1 MKREILTLAL
11 AFGALVASA
20 QTTEKI
26 NIEDGERWW
35 GAATGLGLSMPYG
48 GGNKA
53 EIDQRKYNLNN
64 QTSPLLISSKG
75 RGLWCS
81 GPFKMKAEG
90 KQINLTSDKG
100 SFELQT
106 YGKTLR
112 DAYCG
117 VMQKHFPPTGSVPP
131 ELFFTRPT
139 YNTWIELVY
148 NQNQADVMKYAKG
161 IVDNGFPTGVLMIDD
176 NWQQDYGV
184 WEFRAEQFPNPKA
197 MVDSLHD
204 MGFKVMLWV
213 CPFVSPDSKKGRD
226 LAKKG
231 YFLKRKGTD
240 EPAVVAWW
248 NGYSH
253 VYDLSNP
260 EARAYLKHEFADLQ
274 QRYGIDGFKFDAGDQ
289 CYYSEDEV
297 DVYDGKSYDVA
308 QTQLWAQ
315 LGSDFSYNEMRAC
328 WLEGNAP
335 LVQRLGDKDYSW
347 LGVRQLVPGMIAA
360 GLQGYGYTC
369 PDMIGGGSFTTFYGI
384 DPDKFDQKL
393 IVRSCQIH
401 SMMPMMQFSVAP
413 WRILDKHHLDICR
426 RYAAWH
432 SQLGD
437 YILSETRR
445 MAKTGEPMVRAM
457 DYSFPGQG
465 LEGIVDQYMLGDK
478 YLVAPVVTSADQ
490 RDVRLPKGKWRDDT
504 GKVWRGGKTITIN
517 VPIERL
523 PWFERL

>member
-75 RGLWCS
+75 RSLWCS

-274 QRYGIDGFKFDAGDQ
+274 QRYGIDGFKLDAGDQ
-289 CYYSEDEV
+289 C
-297 DVYDGKSYDVA
+297 
-308 QTQLWAQ
+308 
-315 LGSDFSYNEMRAC
+315 
-328 WLEGNAP
+328 
-335 LVQRLGDKDYSW
+335 
-347 LGVRQLVPGMIAA
+347 
-360 GLQGYGYTC
+360 
-369 PDMIGGGSFTTFYGI
+369 
-384 DPDKFDQKL
+384 
-393 IVRSCQIH
+393 
-401 SMMPMMQFSVAP
+401 
-413 WRILDKHHLDICR
+413 
-426 RYAAWH
+426 
-432 SQLGD
+432 
-437 YILSETRR
+437 
-445 MAKTGEPMVRAM
+445 
-457 DYSFPGQG
+457 
-465 LEGIVDQYMLGDK
+465 
-478 YLVAPVVTSADQ
+478 
-490 RDVRLPKGKWRDDT
+490 
-504 GKVWRGGKTITIN
+504 
-517 VPIERL
+517 
-523 PWFERL
+523 